1 MNTLPLNN
9 PGDACQTTKDTVTR
23 HMAFEIERREDIC
36 VVRISGRLAT
46 GADADCLQMRAREI
60 KSLGCSKL
68 IADIRGLDST
78 GSSGISFFLDLYT
91 SMTKNTAGRFV
102 LASPSPR
109 VLEVL
114 ALTGL
119 STVIPIVDDLA
130 AGVAYCSR
138 EEDKARHA
146 GSSLG

>member
-1 MNTLPLNN
+1 MNTSLLNS
-9 PGDACQTTKDTVTR
+9 PGDGYQTTRETTPRQMV
-23 HMAFEIERREDIC
+23 FEMEQQDDIW
-36 VVRISGRLAT
+36 VIRISGRLAT
-46 GADADCLQMRAREI
+46 GADEDCLLMRAQEI
-60 KSLGCSKL
+60 KSLGCNKL
-68 IADIRGLDST
+68 IADLRGLDSA
-78 GSSGISFFLDLYT
+78 GSSGISFLVDLYK
-91 SMTKNTAGRFV
+91 SLTKDTAGRFV

-130 AGVAYCSR
+130 AGLAYCSR
-138 EEDKARHA
+138 EEDQAQHA